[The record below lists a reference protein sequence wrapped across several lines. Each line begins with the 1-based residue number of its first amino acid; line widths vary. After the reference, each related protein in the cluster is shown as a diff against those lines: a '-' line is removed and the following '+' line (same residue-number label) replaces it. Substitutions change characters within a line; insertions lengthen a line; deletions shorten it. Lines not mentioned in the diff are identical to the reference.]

1 MVTLRGISLIA
12 LAAAIFV
19 LAGVSRVGWLLL
31 FDAAL
36 WGAIVV
42 SAALPWL
49 VTGKLYIGRRVLGW
63 EPREGVPG
71 PMEGDAI
78 ELETEVRNTGWLP
91 CVFSVVRHNLEGLAE
106 VESHPRLFI
115 AWLGR
120 GGQVATVSRL
130 RSRRRGLHRLP
141 PATVEAEMPFGLF
154 RRRKRVSAPLEVL
167 VYPRVYQVTG
177 FSLAGSAD
185 EAESRAVKVRVG
197 EQVTGSRAYIQ
208 GDPVQHIHWRNTA
221 RLFQLQTREFE
232 SSPGQSLAI
241 VFSTRQSSGA
251 AGEDVEHAI
260 RLAAS
265 IGSHVCSALSG
276 VRLVAGGVNQ
286 EFASSVELL
295 KALALLEPS
304 GAGLADL
311 LPLASPTTDLLAIV
325 SEADDQGVDALIE
338 KASQYR
344 RPVAF
349 LLRGFG
355 GQSSDAGQ
363 LERLRR
369 AGIRAVECWP
379 GQVPNALACLANSSE
394 ELLLSGP
401 DRHANLH
408 R

>member
-221 RLFQLQTREFE
+221 RLFQLQTREVGA
-232 SSPGQSLAI
+232 SQSLAI

-311 LPLASPTTDLLAIV
+311 LPLASGAQT
-325 SEADDQGVDALIE
+325 ADIMAGWRIAG
-338 KASQYR
+338 R
-344 RPVAF
+344 
-349 LLRGFG
+349 
-355 GQSSDAGQ
+355 SSDAN
-363 LERLRR
+363 R
-369 AGIRAVECWP
+369 
-379 GQVPNALACLANSSE
+379 CLPREPAARTRPQRWIS
-394 ELLLSGP
+394 
-401 DRHANLH
+401 
-408 R
+408 